1 RRSRLFFITCTS
13 SKLGNLDLGFAP
25 ARKIFVNDKARAEY
39 LSLYSICFPKKW
51 PLPDVVPLWSSNETR
66 TVIPPDD
73 LGRGAE
79 DQHIE
84 CHALYIAVR
93 DVAVRPKAKLAAADS
108 AALTEDAVDCL
119 DSGLIDLNAPLK
131 LVFHVP
137 ALKWFG

>member
-1 RRSRLFFITCTS
+1 MCIRILQRRSRLFFITCTS
-13 SKLGNLDLGFAP
+13 SKLGNLDL
-25 ARKIFVNDKARAEY
+25 
-39 LSLYSICFPKKW
+39 
-51 PLPDVVPLWSSNETR
+51 TR

-84 CHALYIAVR
+84 CHLRAKALYIAVR